1 MRILGIDPG
10 SRRSGLAIITPVT
23 TKSATATWRCE
34 KTLLLQPTGDFLP
47 RLLQLQQAM
56 TNFLSQETVDAVAM
70 ESAFL
75 AKNIQSTMKL
85 AQARTALL
93 LPALAKDLPIFEYAP
108 RTVKQALFGR
118 GQSDKI
124 ELRAW
129 LARLQVIDSQVP
141 LDISDAVAVALCH
154 AYQKIP
160 LRHPDAPT
168 DRAKQDRQVLLANS
182 RYRRR

>member
-10 SRRSGLAIITPVT
+10 SRRTGLALLCKT
-23 TKSATATWRCE
+23 TEQKNWHCE
-34 KTLLLQPTGDFLP
+34 KTFLLQPTGDFLP

-56 TNFLSQETVDAVAM
+56 SDFLSRENVDVVAV

-93 LPALAKDLPIFEYAP
+93 LPALAKNLPIFEYAP

-118 GQSDKI
+118 GQSTKE
-124 ELRAW
+124 ELHTW
-129 LARLQVIDSQVP
+129 LLRLQIIDNKVP
-141 LDISDAVAVALCH
+141 FDISDAIAVALCH

-160 LRHPDAPT
+160 LRHPDASE
-168 DRAKQDRQVLLANS
+168 DRAKQNRQALLATS